1 MAFRGVLVL
10 VLVLGGAVGAAVQ
23 RTELNEAKVGSNL
36 IWVHEKMRVCESVG
50 VFFSRPI

>member
-23 RTELNEAKVGSNL
+23 RTELNEAKVGSN
-36 IWVHEKMRVCESVG
+36 
-50 VFFSRPI
+50 